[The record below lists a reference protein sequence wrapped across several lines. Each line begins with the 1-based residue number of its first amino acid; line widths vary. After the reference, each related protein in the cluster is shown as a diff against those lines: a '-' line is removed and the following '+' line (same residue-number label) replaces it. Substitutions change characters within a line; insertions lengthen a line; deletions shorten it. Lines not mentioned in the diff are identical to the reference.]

1 MTLDGGGQRHFATTR
16 WSLVVRAG
24 AGVSVPGSDEALASL
39 CEAYWYPLYAFLRAR
54 GYGPD
59 DAQDLTQSF
68 FARMLEKHFVR
79 QADPAKGRFRSFLL
93 ASLKNFA
100 ANERDRDIAQKRGG
114 GTPVLSLEFEG
125 AEGRFQLEPPTD
137 ETPDTIFDRQWA
149 LALLDRVMLR
159 LSALAGKGRKDAQ
172 FQTLKTYLTGDAP
185 QLSYAEAASRL
196 GMSEGAVKVAVHRL
210 RRQFRD
216 LLRDEIAQ
224 TVSSP
229 DEIEDELRHLRSAV
243 SR

>member
-1 MTLDGGGQRHFATTR
+1 
-16 WSLVVRAG
+16 
-24 AGVSVPGSDEALASL
+24 
-39 CEAYWYPLYAFLRAR
+39 
-54 GYGPD
+54 
-59 DAQDLTQSF
+59 
-68 FARMLEKHFVR
+68 MLEKQFVR

-114 GTPVLSLEFEG
+114 GMPVLSLEFES

-149 LALLDRVMLR
+149 LALLDRVMSR
-159 LSALAGKGRKDAQ
+159 LSALAGEGRKDAQ

-196 GMSEGAVKVAVHRL
+196 AMSEGGVKVAVHRL